1 MLPPVP
7 RRSARRRLAR
17 AVLAVAILYV
27 ILGLVLRPASPV
39 RLAPVDGQPRL
50 WRGAYHVHTTRS
62 DGSGTPEDIASA
74 ASAAGLQFVLLTDH
88 GDGTRVPD
96 PPRYVDGV
104 LLIDGVEI
112 STDDG
117 HYVALGMQQTPF
129 PLGGDSRGVAE
140 DVQRYGGL
148 GIIAHPDSPRP
159 SLAWRDPSVSA
170 DGFEWLNADSTWR
183 RASVSQLLLR
193 LAAYPF
199 NRPGALAALAAY
211 PEPLFELYDK
221 PGSSTSTLALAAVD
235 AHARIGWRRDA
246 DPLEGG
252 RTLARFPSYRAV
264 FGTFGIVVPWNAGA
278 PTGRALP
285 DADAVVLALRQGLAY
300 SAIFSMADT
309 PYLDVEALPGSLA
322 VRSNAPGDALI
333 RMRRNGRPWREAPAP
348 EARFEVA
355 ADQPPA
361 IYRAELWLAP
371 RRGWPAL
378 PAAVGQAIGHD
389 TPRPDTSARTD
400 RATLPVAVTRWH
412 GEHDPQSSVS
422 VGAAG
427 TAVAT
432 AALRLAPGPRVSQFA
447 ALVADLEP
455 PPAGAVG
462 LSVVLQADAPMRL
475 SLQFRQPRPGE
486 GLRWRRSVFVGT
498 TGNDD
503 ALPLSEFQPIAPA
516 SGTVPLDRV
525 HALLLVMDTVNAKPG
540 DRRLVTVHQVR
551 WILDR

>member
-1 MLPPVP
+1 VA
-7 RRSARRRLAR
+7 RRSRRLRLAR
-17 AVLAVAILYV
+17 ALAAVAGLYV
-27 ILGLVLRPASPV
+27 IGGMLIRPAAPA
-39 RLAPVDGQPRL
+39 RLAPIEGQPRL
-50 WRGAYHVHTTRS
+50 WRGAYHVHTNRS
-62 DGSGTPEDIASA
+62 DGSGTPEDVA
-74 ASAAGLQFVLLTDH
+74 AAAAAAGLHFVLLTDH
-88 GDGTRVPD
+88 GDGTRPPD
-96 PPRYVDGV
+96 PPRYVHGV

-112 STDDG
+112 STDEG

-129 PLGGDSRGVAE
+129 PLGGDGRGVAE
-140 DVQRYGGL
+140 DVRRFGGIR
-148 GIIAHPDSPRP
+148 IIAHPDSPRP
-159 SLAWRDPSVSA
+159 SLAWHDRSVDA
-170 DGFEWLNADSTWR
+170 DGFEWLNADSAWR
-183 RASVSQLLLR
+183 SASVSQLLAT

-199 NRPGALAALAAY
+199 NRSGALAALASY
-211 PEPLFELYDK
+211 PEHLFEQYDA
-221 PGSSTSTLALAAVD
+221 PRNSTGALALAAVD

-252 RTLARFPSYRAV
+252 RTVARFPSYRAV
-264 FGTFGIVVPWNAGA
+264 FGTFGIVVPWNAGE
-278 PTGRALP
+278 PTGRALA

-322 VRSNAPGDALI
+322 VRTNAPADAVI

-355 ADQPPA
+355 AGEPPA

-378 PAAVGQAIGHD
+378 PAAVGQSIGRES
-389 TPRPDTSARTD
+389 PRPVVSARTD
-400 RATLPVAVTRWH
+400 RATLPVAVSEWH
-412 GEHDPQSSVS
+412 GEHDPRSSVS

-427 TAVAT
+427 SAVAT
-432 AALRLAPGPRVSQFA
+432 AALSLAPGPRVSQFA
-447 ALVADLEP
+447 ALVADLAP

-503 ALPLSEFQPIAPA
+503 APLLSEFQPIAPA
-516 SGTVPLDRV
+516 SGNVPLDRV

-540 DRRLVTVHQVR
+540 DRRLVTVHAVR